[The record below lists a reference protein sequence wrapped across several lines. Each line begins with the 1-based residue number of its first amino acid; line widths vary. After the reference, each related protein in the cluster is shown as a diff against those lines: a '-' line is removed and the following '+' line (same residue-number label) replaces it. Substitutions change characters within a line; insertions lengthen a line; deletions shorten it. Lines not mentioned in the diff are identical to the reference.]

1 MPYEQ
6 ITLFYPKIVKVGE
19 ILVQSIATQT
29 FVLNPTNNRWNLF
42 QHSNALG
49 GGWTTIIQEK
59 TNFGLINPNIHFTI
73 YGSYEEFFELH
84 ENSSDCV
91 PYITEDTYLTA
102 AGAAQH
108 NVFYAIKKGFEYKNF
123 GGYKHGENVVPIRL
137 KPNGQIV
144 ELTPD
149 TTIPQRFKPVPD
161 PNDPNN
167 PDVQSNLHL
176 VKQALKSNSP
186 DTALLL
192 LTLMVEIL
200 IQSFGNI
207 TPGADRTLGTF
218 VEENIIA
225 VEKNG
230 AGHATPNPMKMLR
243 KFTILSNGWW
253 KFTWNEGQ
261 FTPQFQ
267 PR

>member
-6 ITLFYPKIVKVGE
+6 ITLFYPKIIKVGE

-29 FVLNPTNNRWNLF
+29 FVLNPNNDKWNLF

-59 TNFGLINPNIHFTI
+59 RNFGLINPDIHFTI
-73 YGSYEEFFELH
+73 YASYKEFFELH
-84 ENSSDCV
+84 ENSSDRI

-123 GGYKHGENVVPIRL
+123 GGYKYGENIVPIRL

-149 TTIPQRFKPVPD
+149 TTIPQRFKPVD
-161 PNDPNN
+161 D

-176 VKQALKSNSP
+176 VKQALCSSSP
-186 DTALLL
+186 DAALLL
-192 LTLMVEIL
+192 LTLMVEIS
-200 IQSFGNI
+200 IQSFGSI
-207 TPGADRTLGTF
+207 TPGVDMTLGMF
-218 VEENIIA
+218 VDQNVDE
-225 VEKNG
+225 VDKNG
-230 AGHATPNPMKMLR
+230 TWHITPTQMKMLR
-243 KFTILSNGWW
+243 EFTILSDGWW
-253 KFTWNEGQ
+253 NFTWDEGQ

-267 PR
+267 PH

>member
-1 MPYEQ
+1 MLHEQ
-6 ITLFYPKIVKVGE
+6 ITLFYPKIIKVGE
-19 ILVQSIATQT
+19 MLVQSIATQT

-59 TNFGLINPNIHFTI
+59 TNLGLINPDIHFTI
-73 YGSYEEFFELH
+73 YASYEEFFDLH
-84 ENSSDCV
+84 EQSDNHV
-91 PYITEDTYLTA
+91 PYITEDAYLTA

-108 NVFYAIKKGFEYKNF
+108 SVFYAIKKGFEYKNF
-123 GGYKHGENVVPIRL
+123 NGYKHGQNVVPIRL

-149 TTIPQRFKPVPD
+149 TTLPQRFKPVPN

-167 PDVQSNLHL
+167 PDVQSNLHS

-186 DTALLL
+186 DAALLL
-192 LTLMVEIL
+192 LALMVEIS

-207 TPGADRTLGTF
+207 TLGVDMTLGMF
-218 VEENIIA
+218 VEQNVSE
-225 VEKNG
+225 VDRNG
-230 AGHATPNPMKMLR
+230 AWRVTPTQMKMLR
-243 KFTILSNGWW
+243 NFTILSDGWW
-253 KFTWNEGQ
+253 NFTWDEGQ
-261 FTPQFQ
+261 FTPRFQ
-267 PR
+267 PH